1 MLESVLKYFVHRKR
15 ATLFIFVLILIYGF
29 IAYKTIPKESSPDID
44 IPYIYVTTIYDGISP
59 EDSEKLLTKPIENE
73 LRDIEGLKQ
82 ITSYSNE
89 STSSIIL
96 EFEAGFDSKRA
107 LEDVR
112 AKVSDAESQLPDDVD
127 EPVIEELNI
136 SLFPVLNIFL
146 AGDLPLRTL
155 RQYAED
161 LQEKIEAISE
171 VLEANISGIEEE
183 VVEIEIEPKDI
194 DTYNLS
200 LSQLESIFQGN
211 NRLVAAGILRTKTGD
226 FALKVPGLIET
237 YRDFLEFPIMASGD
251 RVLKVQDIA
260 RVKRTF
266 KDPES
271 IVRVNGKSALSLE
284 VVKRKG
290 ENIIETVAKVKEVI
304 DEEIKFWPKNIQ
316 LIFSQDESQNIKDFV
331 ADLENTIFIGVLL
344 VMSVILLS
352 VSAKSALLI
361 ALSIPSAF
369 LAAILFID
377 AMGITLNIV
386 VLFSLILTVGMI
398 VDDAIVISEY
408 ADIQMQRGMDPK
420 KAFPHAAHRMF
431 WPVFTSTVVKIVVFM
446 PLLFWP
452 NIIGQFMLFMP
463 ITVICVLINSSI
475 YATVF
480 QPSIGILLGKPK
492 SYHKKM
498 EDLVPSKLDLA
509 KLDPFRKKY
518 AKLLM
523 KVLGHAKK
531 FTLGIF
537 GLLVLIYIFF
547 IAAGPGSEFFPSIE
561 PDNAYITIQSTDNL
575 SIQEIDEKLSQLE
588 QIVLEDLSEIKVL
601 YFRAGKQSG
610 QSDDFPQNTIGYL
623 LLEFEDWELRRKAS
637 EILADFK
644 ERFENTIKGVKLE
657 IIEERKGPV
666 TGKPIEMNFSGR
678 DPAMVNEF
686 ADKLIT
692 MMNSDPDYKGIE
704 DSRSTR
710 ELEWELV
717 IDRAKLATYG
727 VDLRTIGAAVR
738 LMTEG
743 FEISE
748 YTPDDSDEEIDV
760 VVRFPPQFR
769 KLMALDQINVIT
781 QKGSI
786 PLTQLVKPTPN
797 IKVTEIKRVDR
808 KKVITI
814 MSDVHEDV
822 LVNNKLKELYKF
834 LEDEKFSQAGVAVE
848 FLGDEEEQQE
858 TGAFLVSAFLL
869 ALLLMFLVMLIQF
882 NSFYHTVIVMSAVFL
897 SSVGVLIAHIVTWQP
912 FGIVMSGVGII
923 ALGGIVLNNNILY
936 IDTYQRLRESRVPF
950 YDAIVM
956 AGVERLRPI
965 LLTAFTAVLGLLP
978 MVLGLTINLYDRTI
992 TYDAPSSQWWRQ
1004 LSSSIAGGL
1013 TFATVLTLFFTP
1025 CLLMMGQRFDRKFE
1039 EE

>member
-1 MLESVLKYFVHRKR
+1 MLEAILKYFVNRKR
-15 ATLFIFVLILIYGF
+15 ATLFVFVLILLYGF
-29 IAYKTIPKESSPDID
+29 ISYINIPKESSPDID
-44 IPYIYVTTIYDGISP
+44 IPYIYVITTYEGISP

-96 EFEAGFDSKRA
+96 EFDAGFDSKVA

-112 AKVSDAESQLPDDVD
+112 AKVSDAKSQLPADAD
-127 EPVIEELNI
+127 EPRIVELNI

-155 RQYAED
+155 RSYAED
-161 LQEKIEAISE
+161 LQEKLESISQ
-171 VLEANISGIEEE
+171 VLEVNISGLEEE

-200 LSQLESIFQGN
+200 MTQLEAIFQQN

-226 FALKVPGLIET
+226 FALKVPGLVED
-237 YRDFLEFPIMASGD
+237 YRDLLEFPIMADDD
-251 RVLKVQDIA
+251 RVLKVSDIA
-260 RVKRTF
+260 KVKRTF

-271 IVRVNGKSALSLE
+271 IVRVNGQSAISIE
-284 VVKRKG
+284 VIKRKG
-290 ENIIETVAKVKEVI
+290 ENIIETIDEVKEVI
-304 DEEIKFWPKNIQ
+304 QEEIQFWPKSIQ
-316 LIFSQDESQNIKDFV
+316 LVFAQDESQNIKDFV
-331 ADLENTIFIGVLL
+331 ADLENTIFIGIVL
-344 VMSVILLS
+344 VMTVILLT
-352 VSAKSALLI
+352 VSAKSAFLI
-361 ALSIPSAF
+361 ALSLPAAF
-369 LAAILFID
+369 LSGILFLD
-377 AMGITLNIV
+377 MSGITLNIV

-398 VDDAIVISEY
+398 VDDSIVISEY
-408 ADIQMQRGMDPK
+408 ADIQMQKGMSPK
-420 KAFPHAAHRMF
+420 DAFPNAAHRMF
-431 WPVFTSTVVKIVVFM
+431 WPVLTSTVVKLIVFM

-452 NIIGQFMLFMP
+452 NIIGQFMRFMP
-463 ITVICVLINSSI
+463 ITVICVLTNSFL
-475 YATVF
+475 YAAVF
-480 QPSIGILLGKPK
+480 QPSIGILLGRPK
-492 SYHKKM
+492 AYHKKL
-498 EDLVPSKLDLA
+498 EENKALKLDISKLD
-509 KLDPFRKKY
+509 PIRKKY
-518 AKLLM
+518 AILLE
-523 KVLGHAKK
+523 KVLVHAKK
-531 FTLGIF
+531 FAF
-537 GLLVLIYIFF
+537 GLFGVLVLVYIFF

-575 SIQEIDEKLSQLE
+575 SIYEIDEKLRQLE
-588 QIVLEDLSEIKVL
+588 EIVMKDLSEIKVL
-601 YFRAGKQSG
+601 YYRAGKQSG
-610 QSDDFPQNTIGYL
+610 QDDDFPQNTIGYL
-623 LLEFEDWELRRKAS
+623 LLEFEDWTLRRRAKD
-637 EILADFK
+637 ILADFSK
-644 ERFENTIKGVKLE
+644 QFEHIKGVNIE

-666 TGKPIEMNFSGR
+666 TGKPIQVDLSGR
-678 DPAMVNEF
+678 SFDAVNEA
-686 ADKLIT
+686 ADKLFAF
-692 MMNSDPDYKGIE
+692 MNNNSDYKGIE

-727 VDLRTIGAAVR
+727 VDLRTIGASVQ
-738 LMTEG
+738 LLTNG
-743 FEISE
+743 FTISE

-760 VVRFPPQFR
+760 VVRFPKRFR
-769 KLMALDQINVIT
+769 RLMALDQINVMT
-781 QKGSI
+781 PQGSI
-786 PLTQLVKPTPN
+786 PLSHLVKPTPN

-808 KKVITI
+808 KKVISLL
-814 MSDVHEDV
+814 SDVNEDV
-822 LVNNKLKELYKF
+822 LVNRKIGEIYDFIEKEEFAK
-834 LEDEKFSQAGVAVE
+834 SGVQVE

-858 TGAFLVSAFLL
+858 TGAFLINAFLL

-882 NSFYHTVIVMSAVFL
+882 NSFYHTTIVVSAVFL

-1004 LSSSIAGGL
+1004 LSASIAGGL
-1013 TFATVLTLFFTP
+1013 TFATILTLFFTP
-1025 CLLMMGQRFDRKFE
+1025 CLLMIGKKFDKKFDVE
-1039 EE
+1039 